1 MSYGASIAGITQGY
15 KDDPELRARIDA
27 MRAEQADRQGA
38 NPAMVTPDAQ
48 KQRVARPPLS
58 EVEQPPDQSAQMAA
72 LYQMYA
78 SQVPQGDTY
87 RSPMTLAARAMSAND
102 QEATPGSSVNGG
114 MPVAGGPLIAP
125 ASPVAPVAPVAP
137 GAVPGGAIP
146 QPQGQGQIQPPLAS
160 QATLANPAYPNFR
173 DDLFR
178 RKGLR

>member
-1 MSYGASIAGITQGY
+1 MSYGASIAGITRDY
-15 KDDPELRARIDA
+15 RNDPELRARIDA
-27 MRAEQADRQGA
+27 MRAEQADAQGA

-48 KQRVARPPLS
+48 KQRATRPPLT

-87 RSPMTLAARAMSAND
+87 RNPMTLAARAMSANN
-102 QEATPGSSVNGG
+102 QEVTPGTSNNGG
-114 MPVAGGPLIAP
+114 MPVMAELAAP
-125 ASPVAPVAPVAP
+125 GAAPGQG

-146 QPQGQGQIQPPLAS
+146 QPQMQQPPPLAN
-160 QATLANPAYPNFR
+160 QAYPNFR

-178 RKGLR
+178 RKGLV